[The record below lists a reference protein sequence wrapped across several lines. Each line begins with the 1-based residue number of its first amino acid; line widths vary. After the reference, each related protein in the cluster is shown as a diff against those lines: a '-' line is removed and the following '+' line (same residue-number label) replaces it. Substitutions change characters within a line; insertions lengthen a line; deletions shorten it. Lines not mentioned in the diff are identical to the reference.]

1 MANYHPSQN
10 STSKTSNQ
18 YIYYRVKI
26 DVTSTNASNRTATL
40 KATLQLKRTDSS
52 TYHYSSK
59 GGYAGGYTS
68 TIGGTSNSLG
78 SNWEFNIGS
87 SWVDII
93 SSSHTYNVATNGN
106 VSYSGSAKSF
116 NGTIAPKSGTLNYSY
131 SGTIASGL
139 GAAVSAPSAPASI
152 SVSPQYFYRGQAIT
166 WSWPAVNNA
175 EYYNVSYQYANPSN
189 SGSGYDSWSAWSGNT
204 RINTNQFTESWNNSI
219 YKAGMRCQYA
229 VQAVNSA
236 GGSTWTYPTA
246 YGYLCGRIDIKTSTG
261 WKHGIGW
268 INVGGTWKRAKCVW
282 MNVGGT
288 WKRGY

>member
-1 MANYHPSQN
+1 MATCGINTGYTGNHAGQVQLTVTASRRGSTITVNWHVRGTWSDSNSWVTATNLVVTIYGSQRG
-10 STSKTSNQ
+10 SKTGNVYPNKDFLSDSFTIN
-18 YIYYRVKI
+18 
-26 DVTSTNASNRTATL
+26 DSSAVTINFNLTATSVG
-40 KATLQLKRTDSS
+40 AT
-52 TYHYSSK
+52 
-59 GGYAGGYTS
+59 
-68 TIGGTSNSLG
+68 GGTPSSDGSL
-78 SNWEFNIGS
+78 
-87 SWVDII
+87 
-93 SSSHTYNVATNGN
+93 YVAAN
-106 VSYSGSAKSF
+106 
-116 NGTIAPKSGTLNYSY
+116 
-131 SGTIASGL
+131 
-139 GAAVSAPSAPASI
+139 VSAPSAPASI

-166 WSWPAVNNA
+166 WSWPAVDNA

-282 MNVGGT
+282 MNVRGT